1 MMRLWVQSY
10 SRRTTTVPMAALSG
24 IVHVVVIAAWV
35 AATLPPSHMDDDSLS
50 NKTFPQ
56 YVPPPDKIPGGPA
69 TKHEVVHFV
78 QLTGAAVGEG
88 EGQGPRQVGNAAPTP
103 PDEAAGRPQ
112 RDSTLD
118 PKPVTAASPP
128 PGNTDSVFTVL
139 DVDTA
144 VVRSSNSAAPAYPLK
159 LLEARVTGSVSA
171 QYVVDTT
178 GFADTASFHVM
189 KATNPGFVDAVREAL
204 PYMRFKPAKI
214 GPLKV
219 RQLVE
224 QTFTFKI
231 TNDTVIAAPKRKPT
245 NPPLGAA
252 LHR

>member
-10 SRRTTTVPMAALSG
+10 SRHSTSMPVAALSG
-24 IVHVVVIAAWV
+24 IVHAIIIAAWV
-35 AATLPPSHMDDDSLS
+35 VATLPPSSVADDDSLS
-50 NKTFPQ
+50 NRTYPQ
-56 YVPPPDKIPGGPA
+56 YVPPPDKVPGGPA
-69 TKHEVVHFV
+69 AVREVVQYV
-78 QLTGAAVGEG
+78 TLTGAVGDG
-88 EGQGPRQVGNAAPTP
+88 TGQGARDAGNKPPAPA
-103 PDEAAGRPQ
+103 DETAGRAQ
-112 RDSTLD
+112 RDTTLD
-118 PKPVTAASPP
+118 PRPVTAPPPP
-128 PGNTDSVFTVL
+128 PGNSDSVFTVL

-144 VVRSSNSAAPAYPLK
+144 VVRSANSAAPAYPLK
-159 LLEARVTGSVSA
+159 LLEARVTGSVQA

-189 KATNPGFVDAVREAL
+189 KSTNPGFVEAVREAL

-231 TNDTVIAAPKRKPT
+231 TADTTTVAPRKRP
-245 NPPLGAA
+245 
-252 LHR
+252 